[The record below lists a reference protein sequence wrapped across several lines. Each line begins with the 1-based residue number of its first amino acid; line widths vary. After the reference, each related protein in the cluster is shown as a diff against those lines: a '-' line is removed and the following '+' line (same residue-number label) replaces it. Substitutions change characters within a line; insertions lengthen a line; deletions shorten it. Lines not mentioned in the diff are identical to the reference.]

1 MYNVFFNDKCVNN
14 QMLSY
19 AWKKKQRR
27 KNKEGNVTIIC
38 PFIELSLNLSSGS
51 LQSDIN
57 CGFVN
62 VISSK

>member
-1 MYNVFFNDKCVNN
+1 MPPLREVETLLNLCINSLRYVICQEALRVAGVK
-14 QMLSY
+14 
-19 AWKKKQRR
+19 
-27 KNKEGNVTIIC
+27 IIC

-62 VISSK
+62 IISGK